1 MTPLESP
8 STADIIYDTVL
19 ELLLLDF
26 KNKQIKTNSS
36 DFRHSIIENSTTV
49 LAPLDKLNL
58 KQNKMLCYLTLCASH
73 YVYLTD
79 LK

>member
-1 MTPLESP
+1 MFFYDENNK
-8 STADIIYDTVL
+8 IINIDVIEKPEQDLVKKYILSYDTVL

-49 LAPLDKLNL
+49 L
-58 KQNKMLCYLTLCASH
+58 
-73 YVYLTD
+73 
-79 LK
+79 